1 MQITSV
7 DHISYAV
14 TDIDTAI
21 EAWSRL
27 YGIGPWTFME

>member
-1 MQITSV
+1 MKIESV

-14 TDIDTAI
+14 TDIDQVI

-27 YGIGPWTFME
+27 YGIGPLDL